1 MPGIT
6 NNTIAELR
14 DRVARFDQS
23 YVDDWNNWLNTPPQ
37 NRPVQLGIILR
48 RWQACRPNRMRR
60 TINEN
65 MHAAP
70 FLDDLVQD
78 AMPHIQIL
86 YSFDMRLNNSFTPNA
101 INALNELW
109 KIFENLSYHGHAR
122 NGKAGVVGI
131 SKAILLLSDGRV
143 GPAFD
148 SKVRHHLSLDN
159 INKCSQWIEA
169 LRVVCDD
176 IHAFEK
182 ANQTTI
188 ALSVPK
194 FAHLNTGRIY
204 DMALGPG
211 I

>member
-1 MPGIT
+1 MPGIA
-6 NNTIAELR
+6 NNTITELR
-14 DRVARFDQS
+14 NRISRFDQS

-37 NRPVQLGIILR
+37 NRTEQLGIILR

-65 MHAAP
+65 IHAAP

-78 AMPHIQIL
+78 AMPHIRVL
-86 YSFDMRLNNSFTPNA
+86 YNFDMRLNNSFASNT

-109 KIFENLSYHGHAR
+109 KIFENLSYHGRAR

-131 SKAILLLSDGRV
+131 SKAVLLLSEGRV

-148 SKVRHHLSLDN
+148 SNVRYHLGLDN
-159 INKCSQWIEA
+159 INNCSQWIQA
-169 LRVVCDD
+169 LRLVCND
-176 IHAFEK
+176 IQAFEK
-182 ANQTTI
+182 ANQITI
-188 ALSVPK
+188 ALAVQQM
-194 FAHLNTGRIY
+194 AHLNTGRIY

-211 I
+211 N